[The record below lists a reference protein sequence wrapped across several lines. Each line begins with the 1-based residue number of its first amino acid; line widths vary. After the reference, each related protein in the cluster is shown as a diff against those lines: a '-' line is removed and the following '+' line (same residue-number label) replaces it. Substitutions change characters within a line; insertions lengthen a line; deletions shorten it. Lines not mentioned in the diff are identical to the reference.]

1 MTIIWAAL
9 FLAAVVVFWFTNLLG
24 LPGNWLIVGTAA
36 VYAWLMPE
44 DTRAAISWP
53 TVGVMAGL
61 AVVGE
66 IAEFAASAAGVKRLG
81 GSWTGAMFALMGSVV
96 GAIAGIFVGVPI
108 PIVGS
113 LVAAL
118 LFGGLG
124 ALVGAMVGESLRGQ
138 SFDDSLRIGQAA
150 FWGRLLGTLSKV
162 LIGAVIVGVAVA
174 GVVSL

>member
-1 MTIIWAAL
+1 MTIIWAML
-9 FLAAVVVFWFTNLLG
+9 FVAAILVFWFTNLLG

-36 VYAWLMPE
+36 VYAWLLPG
-44 DTRAAISWP
+44 DTRAAITWP

-61 AVVGE
+61 AVLGE
-66 IAEFAASAAGVKRLG
+66 IVEFVAGAAGVKKLG
-81 GSWTGAMFALMGSVV
+81 GSWTGALLALIGSMV
-96 GAIAGIFVGVPI
+96 GAIAGIFVGVPV

-124 ALVGAMVGESLRGQ
+124 ALVGAMIGESLRGQ

-150 FWGRLLGTLSKV
+150 FWGRLFGTLGKV
-162 LIGAVIVGVAVA
+162 VIGAVIVGVALA
-174 GVVSL
+174 GVVTQ

>member
-1 MTIIWAAL
+1 MTIFWALL
-9 FLAAVVVFWFTNLLG
+9 FVAIVVVFWFTNLLG
-24 LPGNWLIVGTAA
+24 LPGNWLIVGAA
-36 VYAWLMPE
+36 ALYAWLLPE
-44 DTRAAISWP
+44 ESRAAIGWP
-53 TVGVMAGL
+53 TVGVMTGL
-61 AVVGE
+61 AVLAEV
-66 IAEFAASAAGVKRLG
+66 AEFVASAAGVKKLG
-81 GSWTGAMFALMGSVV
+81 GSWTGAVFALMGSMF
-96 GAIAGIFVGVPI
+96 GAIAGIFVGLPI

-124 ALVGAMVGESLRGQ
+124 ALAGAVVGESLRGQ

-174 GVVSL
+174 GVVSP